1 MHYPKP
7 YIDYLVY
14 FHGLRDYFECHE
26 VLEEYWKEDC
36 EDGKKDY
43 WVGFIQIAVSL
54 YHQRRSNFTGAYRM
68 MKSAAAI
75 LKNEKTA
82 VQSLGVDYDLL
93 LQQLENRL
101 VDLQN
106 ETPYQSMNLPL
117 TDDKLL
123 TQCKNR
129 CRELSCVWGNP
140 SNLTNEFLLNKHT
153 KRDRSDVIAE
163 RNTQRKLKAQKRKG
177 R

>member
-36 EDGKKDY
+36 EGGKKDY
-43 WVGFIQIAVSL
+43 WVSFIQIAVSL
-54 YHQRRSNFTGAYRM
+54 YHQRRNNFKGAYRM
-68 MKSAAAI
+68 MKSAAVI
-75 LKNEKTA
+75 LQRERNA
-82 VQSLGVDYDLL
+82 VESLGINYDLL
-93 LQQLENRL
+93 LKDLENRL

-117 TDDKLL
+117 TDEKLIAE
-123 TQCKNR
+123 CKRHCEEQN
-129 CRELSCVWGNP
+129 CVWGNP
-140 SNLTNEFLLNKHT
+140 SDLTNDFLLNKHT
-153 KRDRSDVIAE
+153 KRDRSGVIAE
-163 RNTQRKLKAQKRKG
+163 RDSQRKLRAQKRKG
-177 R
+177 H